1 MKIYFLFNLYS
12 VRKEACLRV
21 RQGIS
26 KVGTGVTVETLFLA
40 SLLLITSLA
49 TPDITDL
56 CLFGVIW
63 LLSSYFLFITF
74 LPAALALLFESGPTG
89 EPFKPLDSLTR
100 AMAGKNRTRRNFIVH
115 RVSTFCLIPLYI
127 ILVIET
133 FPVIKFVRMHLCK
146 TTDYE

>member
-1 MKIYFLFNLYS
+1 M
-12 VRKEACLRV
+12 
-21 RQGIS
+21 
-26 KVGTGVTVETLFLA
+26 GTGVTVETLFLA

-49 TPDITDL
+49 TPDITNL

-100 AMAGKNRTRRNFIVH
+100 AMGYGGEEQDQK
-115 RVSTFCLIPLYI
+115 
-127 ILVIET
+127 
-133 FPVIKFVRMHLCK
+133 KLCSS
-146 TTDYE
+146 